1 MKDQR
6 VFKLEHACVPQS
18 QNGGGSEGLGDRG
31 HPRGGQLVGL
41 TPRFEVSVSCACEP
55 DDFPVIYDR
64 RGQPGVSYIAKVF
77 VYDLIESRCE
87 FRGDFV
93 HSIWGL
99 FDDDYVDYTC

>member
-1 MKDQR
+1 MPASRNLIMAVAVK
-6 VFKLEHACVPQS
+6 VLVI
-18 QNGGGSEGLGDRG
+18 GG
-31 HPRGGQLVGL
+31 HPRGGQLIGL
-41 TPRFEVSVSCACEP
+41 TPRFEISVTGACEP

-99 FDDDYVDYTC
+99 FNDDYVDYTC